1 MQPRNGRSRR
11 DGGRSIV
18 WSWWR
23 CRSRWRDTGTWRDLL
38 KSARRRLEAR
48 ANCAILYTDNA
59 LMKHCPCPTPVDRC
73 RPPRVSSLFLSL
85 SLSLRFFHFSFYF
98 LYSFSNTRER
108 QRHKSCREILSKRWK
123 DRSNKRSVWN
133 NESFFEDDERGFV
146 EWCELLELFS
156 FFPVIDI
163 NSSLSSI
170 ICVISMYIS
179 CRVEKSNI
187 IG

>member
-85 SLSLRFFHFSFYF
+85 FLFVSFTF
-98 LYSFSNTRER
+98 LFISCIRSRTRANAKGTKAVA
-108 QRHKSCREILSKRWK
+108 KSCQ
-123 DRSNKRSVWN
+123 
-133 NESFFEDDERGFV
+133 RGEKIV
-146 EWCELLELFS
+146 LIRGRCETTSLFS
-156 FFPVIDI
+156 KMTRGDSWNDASYLNFFLFFQWLISILLYPP
-163 NSSLSSI
+163 SSVSFVCIFLA
-170 ICVISMYIS
+170 V
-179 CRVEKSNI
+179 
-187 IG
+187 

>member
-85 SLSLRFFHFSFYF
+85 FLFVSFTF
-98 LYSFSNTRER
+98 LFISCIRSRTRANAKGTKAVA
-108 QRHKSCREILSKRWK
+108 KSCQRGEKIVLIRGRCETTSLFSKMTRG
-123 DRSNKRSVWN
+123 DSWN
-133 NESFFEDDERGFV
+133 DASYLNF
-146 EWCELLELFS
+146 FS

-163 NSSLSSI
+163 DSPLSSI